1 MRRIANDGL
10 VRHDQRVDL
19 VIEKDSDESSGRQ
32 LTLFEATQAAIE
44 DRFGELTADGS
55 PRTDHSSETDDVL
68 DTLGRLASGPFA
80 RYPAREGMA
89 EVRKAAQL
97 SPGLVTG

>member
-1 MRRIANDGL
+1 MRRIANTGL

-19 VIEKDSDESSGRQ
+19 VVKDSDESSGRQ
-32 LTLFEATQAAIE
+32 LTLFEAAQVAID
-44 DRFGELTADGS
+44 DRFDELCADGS
-55 PRTDHSSETDDVL
+55 ARTDHTPETDDVL

-89 EVRKAAQL
+89 AVRKAAPQ

>member
-1 MRRIANDGL
+1 MRRIEHTGV
-10 VRHDQRVDL
+10 VRHDQRVNL
-19 VIEKDSDESSGRQ
+19 SIEKADESSGRQ
-32 LTLFEATQAAIE
+32 LTLFEATQAAID
-44 DRFGELTADGS
+44 DRLNELTADGS
-55 PRTDHSSETDDVL
+55 ARTDHSPETDDVL